1 MKKTKT
7 DPNKI
12 IRVKPRMIKEG
23 PDVAPL
29 FTIILGFLL
38 GIVFM
43 SLVSCEEQKSQKEI
57 PTEITN
63 VTEYTYQ
70 ECEYI
75 KVGIG
80 TRAWGQKMTDQEI
93 LKFGEIQYLKGRL
106 DELYKAIPTITNME
120 RRRKLD
126 QRIEKYITKLKKVD
140 EVAYKLYEV
149 QLNAT
154 HRVKVK
160 GKLETE
166 NLLKEILAT
175 ESITDEYLIKKIK
188 DKIETL

>member
-1 MKKTKT
+1 
-7 DPNKI
+7 
-12 IRVKPRMIKEG
+12 
-23 PDVAPL
+23 
-29 FTIILGFLL
+29 
-38 GIVFM
+38 
-43 SLVSCEEQKSQKEI
+43 
-57 PTEITN
+57 
-63 VTEYTYQ
+63 
-70 ECEYI
+70 
-75 KVGIG
+75 
-80 TRAWGQKMTDQEI
+80 MTDQEI

-120 RRRKLD
+120 RRRKID

-175 ESITDEYLIKKIK
+175 ESITDEILIKKIK